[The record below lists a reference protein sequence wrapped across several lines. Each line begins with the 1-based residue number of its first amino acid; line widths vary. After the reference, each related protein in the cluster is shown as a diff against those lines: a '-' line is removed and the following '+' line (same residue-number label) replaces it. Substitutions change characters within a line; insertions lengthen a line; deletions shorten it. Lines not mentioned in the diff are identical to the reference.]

1 MVVKKV
7 FIASFN
13 NTDAEYKTK
22 FDFLG
27 LGMNFSRMSCCQPH
41 ICSKPLENM
50 KSITLVITF
59 CLFALSVFAQTLS
72 DIESAEFD
80 PINHRFLVS
89 NGSNVME
96 VNSNGQ
102 AIGEIGGG
110 TPQAAYGMEV
120 IGNTLFS
127 IVSSSVRAYDLTT
140 GGLISSISIA
150 GASFLNGMA
159 SDGVSRVWVTDFGAN
174 KIHEIDYSD
183 LQNPT
188 YSTVVNNTSVTP
200 NGICYDEA
208 NNRLVFVAWSGN
220 SSDISAVS
228 LVNYSLS
235 TLVANASL
243 NSIDGIDNDSYGN
256 YFLASWT
263 PQRIT
268 KYNSDFTI
276 SEVITVPGGL
286 NNAADIAYAEEID
299 TLIIPNSG
307 NNTVRFVG
315 FQPVSSVGEG
325 ESVQVLPSCYPNPIQ
340 FESVITFYNKYS
352 GKVRIEAIDMQ
363 GKVVYLLLEEQLP
376 SAMQRIVI
384 GDVPI
389 SVGKYLWR
397 IQTEGEI
404 LTVPFLKQ

>member
-1 MVVKKV
+1 
-7 FIASFN
+7 
-13 NTDAEYKTK
+13 
-22 FDFLG
+22 
-27 LGMNFSRMSCCQPH
+27 
-41 ICSKPLENM
+41 M

-59 CLFALSVFAQTLS
+59 CLFALSVFAQSLS

-120 IGNTLFS
+120 IGNSLFA

-140 GGLISSISIA
+140 GALISSISIA

-183 LQNPT
+183 IQNPT
-188 YSTVVNNTSVTP
+188 YTTVVNNTSVTP
-200 NGICYDEA
+200 NGICYDET
-208 NNRLVFVAWSGN
+208 NNRLVFVAWSGS

-243 NSIDGIDNDSYGN
+243 NSIDGIDNDSFGN
-256 YFLASWT
+256 YYLASWT

-315 FQPVSSVGEG
+315 FQSVNSVSEG
-325 ESVQVLPSCYPNPIQ
+325 ESLQVLPSCYPNPIQ

-363 GKVVYLLLEEQLP
+363 GKVVYVLLEEQLP

-389 SVGKYLWR
+389 TVGKYLWR

-404 LTVPFLKQ
+404 LNVPFLKQ